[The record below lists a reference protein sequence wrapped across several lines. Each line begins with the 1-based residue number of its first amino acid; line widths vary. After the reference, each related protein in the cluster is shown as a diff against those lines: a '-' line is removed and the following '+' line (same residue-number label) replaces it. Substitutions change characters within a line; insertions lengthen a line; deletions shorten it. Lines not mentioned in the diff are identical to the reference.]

1 MQIYCEYRERTTR
14 GHEPDNVSTHSTSS
28 AQATSSGV
36 ASWLIAQQ
44 RFIRWGLLLSIAVHL
59 ALLAWQRATPP
70 APLPRPSE
78 LEIVMVN
85 AATESE
91 PTQAQLLAQTNVD
104 GGGQAE
110 KGYMTTLMP
119 YSGDTAEP
127 IMLDA
132 LTKQRQQLE
141 LEQQQLLTQL
151 ISRQQ
156 ATKNR
161 PANKMAESSE
171 VSGEDEVDQDSVLLN
186 SQIAALKERVA
197 RDNAR
202 PRKHFNAVSTRK
214 TPYAPYIDQWRQRIE
229 QVGTK
234 HYPSGVDGKSYGS
247 VQATLTI
254 RADGS
259 IADITIN
266 RPSDKP
272 LLNQAVRRIAQLS
285 APFPPFPAD
294 MARQIDQ
301 LVLTRTW
308 HFVNGTL
315 ETRQP

>member
-1 MQIYCEYRERTTR
+1 M
-14 GHEPDNVSTHSTSS
+14 NTSRFNPL
-28 AQATSSGV
+28 QAPTPAG
-36 ASWLIAQQ
+36 ASWLNAQQ
-44 RFIRWGLLLSIAVHL
+44 RFLRWGVLLSITCHL
-59 ALLAWQRATPP
+59 ALLAWQRAAPP
-70 APLPRPSE
+70 PFEPKPSE

-91 PTQAQLLAQTNVD
+91 PSQANLLAQSNVD

-110 KGYMTTLMP
+110 KGYMTTIIP
-119 YSGDTAEP
+119 HTGDAAEP

-132 LTKQRQQLE
+132 LIRQRQQLE
-141 LEQQQLLTQL
+141 IQQQQLLTQL
-151 ISRQQ
+151 RAREQTSPGQPAPSPTDATEQ
-156 ATKNR
+156 A
-161 PANKMAESSE
+161 
-171 VSGEDEVDQDSVLLN
+171 GEDATDQDSIVLNKQLAVLA
-186 SQIAALKERVA
+186 QRIERE
-197 RDNAR
+197 NAR
-202 PRKHFNAVSTRK
+202 PRKHFDAASARK
-214 TPYAPYIDQWRQRIE
+214 TTYAPYIDQWRQRIE
-229 QVGTK
+229 QVGTE
-234 HYPSGVDGKSYGS
+234 HYPKGVEGKSYGS

-266 RPSDKP
+266 RPSNSP

-285 APFPPFPAD
+285 APFAPFPAD

-308 HFVNGTL
+308 HFVNGAL